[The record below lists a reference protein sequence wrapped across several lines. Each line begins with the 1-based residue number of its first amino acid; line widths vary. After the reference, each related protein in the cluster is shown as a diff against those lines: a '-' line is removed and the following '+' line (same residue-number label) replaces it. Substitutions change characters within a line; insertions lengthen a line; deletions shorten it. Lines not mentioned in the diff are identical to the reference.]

1 MELDEHGFLEEFI
14 GLRRET
20 WESIPIDMNEFFTDG
35 GSLGCYP
42 ENPSLVSPYSSL
54 EGLAT
59 SSEKAFECSLSEVY
73 YPFEDGFPVN
83 ETESSSKN
91 HDTVAG
97 LNQEDHPS
105 VTEDENQI
113 IYDSFHNS
121 EHGKVELAQETEIPS
136 FSIGLGPKK
145 RVKKLIGQPSKN
157 LMAERR
163 RRKRLNDR
171 LTMLRS
177 LVPNISKMDRTSI
190 LGDTIDY
197 TKELLGRI
205 KRMQEEIQVGED
217 QMNLLSIVKEQKPK
231 EVLVKNTPKF
241 DVERRNT
248 DTRIEICCTAKPG
261 LLLSTLTSL
270 EALGLE
276 VQQCVI
282 SCFNDF
288 GMQVSCSEEMEQ
300 RAIASSEDIRQAL
313 FKNAGYG
320 GTYSNV
326 VMIIAISQLQRHL
339 MHVLLL

>member
-1 MELDEHGFLEEFI
+1 MELDEHGFLEELI

-20 WESIPIDMNEFFTDG
+20 WESFPIEMNELFTNG
-35 GSLGCYP
+35 GSSGCYP

-59 SSEKAFECSLSEVY
+59 SREKAFGCSFSEVY

-83 ETESSSKN
+83 EIEFSSKN

-113 IYDSFHNS
+113 IYDSLHNS

-145 RVKKLIGQPSKN
+145 RVKKLNGQPSKN

-177 LVPNISKMDRTSI
+177 LVPNISKVWNSFP
-190 LGDTIDY
+190 Y
-197 TKELLGRI
+197 N
-205 KRMQEEIQVGED
+205 Q
-217 QMNLLSIVKEQKPK
+217 
-231 EVLVKNTPKF
+231 
-241 DVERRNT
+241 
-248 DTRIEICCTAKPG
+248 
-261 LLLSTLTSL
+261 
-270 EALGLE
+270 
-276 VQQCVI
+276 
-282 SCFNDF
+282 
-288 GMQVSCSEEMEQ
+288 
-300 RAIASSEDIRQAL
+300 
-313 FKNAGYG
+313 
-320 GTYSNV
+320 
-326 VMIIAISQLQRHL
+326 
-339 MHVLLL
+339 